1 MFVGP
6 IDSECTACG
15 ENNDQRL
22 AGGGEGLEEFFLRPG
37 KINVGAVA
45 AEEAG
50 IAVVALFAFEVGGD
64 DDVGFASGVDGFLS
78 KIRRNPEKASE
89 GFAETAEVLELD
101 GVGVAGL
108 ETDEG
113 RECALAALAV
123 RDPVV
128 DEDFAIEEEAETAVG
143 AGADAVVAVG
153 GCDQFAGPANRIVF
167 GGNTGSGRD
176 VVPDEVEGRIDAGNK
191 GRTRKGGIREIFGG
205 EPGF

>member
-6 IDSECTACG
+6 IDSERTACG
-15 ENNDQRL
+15 ENNDQGL

-64 DDVGFASGVDGFLS
+64 ANDGDDDVGFASGVDGFLG
-78 KIRRNPEKASE
+78 KIRRNPEKTSE
-89 GFAETAEVLELD
+89 GFPETAEVLELD

-113 RECALAALAV
+113 GECALAALAV
-123 RDPVV
+123 SDPVV

-176 VVPDEVEGRIDAGNK
+176 VVPDEVESRIDAGDK
-191 GRTRKGGIREIFGG
+191 GRT
-205 EPGF
+205 

>member
-1 MFVGP
+1 MLVGP
-6 IDSECTACG
+6 IDSERTACR
-15 ENNDQRL
+15 ENNDQGL
-22 AGGGEGLEEFFLRPG
+22 ARGGEGLEEFFLSPG
-37 KINVGAVA
+37 KVNVGAVA

-64 DDVGFASGVDGFLS
+64 ANDGDDDVGFAGGVDGFLS

-101 GVGVAGL
+101 GVGVAAL

-113 RECALAALAV
+113 GECALAALAV
-123 RDPVV
+123 SNPVV

-143 AGADAVVAVG
+143 A
-153 GCDQFAGPANRIVF
+153 CDEFAGPANRIVF

-176 VVPDEVEGRIDAGNK
+176 VVPDEVESRIDAGDK